1 MHLPCFPA
9 DNKNC
14 PSAITA
20 KLLLFIKPFTL
31 FFLIA
36 HISLSPSQNYTCSI
50 LVSNAERQ
58 AVPPDCLPHK
68 QVFISLELTLS
79 LATTTLLPSRNSC
92 ANNLAAAF
100 YSLGRNDIF
109 LYSVFFQ
116 WSFECFPLGFF
127 SLPVSVTYRFSFP
140 IL

>member
-20 KLLLFIKPFTL
+20 KLLLYIKPFKL

-36 HISLSPSQNYTCSI
+36 HISLFPFQNCTCSI
-50 LVSNAERQ
+50 LLSNTERQ
-58 AVPPDCLPHK
+58 DITPDCLPHK

-79 LATTTLLPSRNSC
+79 LATTTLLPSHNSC
-92 ANNLAAAF
+92 ANSLAAAF

-109 LYSVFFQ
+109 IYSAFFQ
-116 WSFECFPLGFF
+116 
-127 SLPVSVTYRFSFP
+127 
-140 IL
+140 